1 MIEKLV
7 KQIDLAMTA
16 IHDDIVQQAS
26 STSSTAASV
35 GAEAIK
41 DPKQA
46 KKVLYDFYLD
56 GSKTEHINSSTTTI
70 ETTASS
76 SNK

>member
-1 MIEKLV
+1 MAKLV

-16 IHDDIVQQAS
+16 IHHDILQQAS

-41 DPKQA
+41 DPEQA
-46 KKVLYDFYLD
+46 KKELYAFYLD

-70 ETTASS
+70 ETTTISS
-76 SNK
+76 SKK